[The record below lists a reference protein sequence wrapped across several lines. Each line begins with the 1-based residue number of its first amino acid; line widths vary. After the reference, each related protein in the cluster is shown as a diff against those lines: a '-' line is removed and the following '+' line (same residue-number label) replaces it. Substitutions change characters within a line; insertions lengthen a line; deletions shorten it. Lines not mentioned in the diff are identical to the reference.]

1 MDRFKMDYF
10 IAMIPKVIKLLPA
23 TVKAALLSL
32 LLSLLLGLVLAVVR
46 QYKIKGLYALSSIY
60 VSFFRGTPFIAQLFL
75 FYYGLATIS
84 TTIKDMSAFRAL
96 VICLSANYCAWEMH
110 QTYIRMN

>member
-1 MDRFKMDYF
+1 MERVKMDYF

-32 LLSLLLGLVLAVVR
+32 LLSILLGLVLAVVR

-60 VSFFRGTPFIAQLFL
+60 VSFFFEEHSLLHSYFYFIMDWL
-75 FYYGLATIS
+75 
-84 TTIKDMSAFRAL
+84 RL
-96 VICLSANYCAWEMH
+96 V
-110 QTYIRMN
+110 QQ

>member
-32 LLSLLLGLVLAVVR
+32 LLSLLLGLVLAKVVR
-46 QYKIKGLYALSSIY
+46 SVNIPDG
-60 VSFFRGTPFIAQLFL
+60 
-75 FYYGLATIS
+75 
-84 TTIKDMSAFRAL
+84 
-96 VICLSANYCAWEMH
+96 
-110 QTYIRMN
+110 

>member
-75 FYYGLATIS
+75 FYYGNILMKELLYHILFYKLDYHHKE
-84 TTIKDMSAFRAL
+84 IY
-96 VICLSANYCAWEMH
+96 N
-110 QTYIRMN
+110 

>member
-60 VSFFRGTPFIAQLFL
+60 VSFFSRNTVYCTVIFILL
-75 FYYGLATIS
+75 WIGY
-84 TTIKDMSAFRAL
+84 D
-96 VICLSANYCAWEMH
+96 
-110 QTYIRMN
+110 